1 MKNYF
6 NRLSKKLFSS
16 KIFKFTYESLKGK
29 IQIIMNF
36 KVLKQNYLD
45 KANLFSLIFKNEFNF
60 INYCYQKWNY

>member
-45 KANLFSLIFKNEFNF
+45 KANLFSLIF
-60 INYCYQKWNY
+60 